1 MLPTKIIYLYRI
13 TNSINTKVYIGQTI
27 DPNSRWRAH
36 KKRSTFEEPKQVI
49 HHAMKKYGSDV
60 FEFEI
65 IACSLN
71 QSDADWMEETLIRQH
86 QSLAPTGY
94 NVEMGGIK
102 RPAMSQATKDKL
114 SALVKQRYQANPELR
129 AKLINMGLAYNQQ
142 LKDQGLPLPIH
153 TLENKQKSMA
163 AFQAARDGYQQ
174 QHGFDW
180 AFGVSQRP
188 GINQR
193 RSESMR
199 KVIQSLPH
207 HWSKG
212 RQLSPEHKAVF
223 KHTQP
228 LSPEHKTALMAGGKD
243 TQFKDGQAPH
253 NKKLTSDIAV
263 QMKVKYAQGVS
274 IRALSREYNINTK
287 SISYML
293 KGKTNELSSKVKK
306 RKC

>member
-1 MLPTKIIYLYRI
+1 MPTKIIYLYRI
-13 TNSINTKVYIGQTI
+13 TNSINQKIYIGQTI

-36 KKRSTFEEPKQVI
+36 KKRSTFDEPKQVI
-49 HHAMKKYGSDV
+49 HHAIKKYGSDV
-60 FEFEI
+60 FEFET

-71 QSDADWMEETLIRQH
+71 QDDANWMEETLIQQY

-94 NVEMGGIK
+94 NIESGGIK
-102 RPAMSQATKDKL
+102 SPAMSQATKDKL
-114 SALVKQRYQANPELR
+114 SALGKLRYQIDPAYR
-129 AKLINMGLAYNQQ
+129 AHLQTMGIAYKQH

-153 TLENKQKSMA
+153 TPESKQKSMA

-193 RSESMR
+193 RSEGMR
-199 KVIQSLPH
+199 KVIQSLPQ

-212 RQLSPEHKAVF
+212 RKLSPEQKVAC
-223 KHTQP
+223 KR
-228 LSPEHKTALMAGGKD
+228 LSPYSIEHITAFIEGSKA
-243 TQFKDGQAPH
+243 TRFKKGQTPH
-253 NKKLTSDIAV
+253 NKKLTPEIAE
-263 QMKVKYAQGVS
+263 QMRVKYAQGIS

-293 KGKTNELSSKVKK
+293 KGRTNELSSKVKN
-306 RKC
+306 